1 MNQSPDPLNR
11 FGMTPAALNQ
21 AAGGVRINGQV
32 AVVREGFLTMA
43 FVWMFVGLLLSAAVT
58 YLTMTNPTLLAFTA
72 RNYLIVMLVELGFVV
87 AVSAA
92 INRLGAVV
100 ALGLFF
106 GFAILNG
113 LTLGIVVFA
122 YTQAGG
128 WAGVTS
134 AFLGA
139 SAIFG
144 SAALYGVVTKRDL
157 MRIGGILTVGLVGL
171 LVVMVVNIFL
181 GSSTIDFV
189 IGIAGVGIF
198 TGLTAWDVQR
208 IQRGYLGSIR
218 DRESASVVG
227 ALALYLDFINLFLM
241 LLRLFSRR

>member
-1 MNQSPDPLNR
+1 MNQNPDPLNR
-11 FGMTPAALNQ
+11 YATTGSTLNQ
-21 AAGGVRINGQV
+21 TAAGVRINGEI

-43 FVWMFVGLLLSAAVT
+43 FVWMFVGLLLSAAST
-58 YLTMTNPTLLAFTA
+58 YLTMTNPDVLKFAVGNLLIIF
-72 RNYLIVMLVELGFVV
+72 LVELGFVV
-87 AVSAA
+87 AVSGLV
-92 INRLGAVV
+92 NRLGAVV

-106 GFAILNG
+106 GFALLNG
-113 LTLGIVVFA
+113 LTLGLIVYSETA
-122 YTQAGG
+122 ASG

-144 SAALYGVVTKRDL
+144 SAALYGVVTRRDL
-157 MRIGGILTVGLVGL
+157 THLGGILVMGLVGL

-181 GSSTIDFV
+181 ASSTFDFI
-189 IGIAGVGIF
+189 IGIAGVAIF

-208 IQRGYLGSIR
+208 IQRGYLGNLR

-227 ALALYLDFINLFLM
+227 ALALYLDFVNLFLM
-241 LLRLFSRR
+241 LLRLTSRR

>member
-1 MNQSPDPLNR
+1 MNQTPDPLNR
-11 FGMTPAALNQ
+11 YELQRVAANQ
-21 AAGGVRINGQV
+21 AAAVVRINGEV

-43 FVWMFVGLLLSAAVT
+43 FVWMFVGLLLSAATT
-58 YLTMTNPTLLAFTA
+58 YLTMTNPDVLKFAVGNLLILF
-72 RNYLIVMLVELGFVV
+72 LVELGFVV
-87 AVSAA
+87 AVSGFV
-92 INRLGAVV
+92 NRLGAVV

-106 GFAILNG
+106 GFALLNG
-113 LTLGIVVFA
+113 LTLGIVVYA
-122 YTQAGG
+122 QTAVSG

-144 SAALYGVVTKRDL
+144 SAALYGVITKRDL
-157 MRIGGILTVGLVGL
+157 MRLGGILTMGLIGL

-189 IGIAGVGIF
+189 IGIAGVAIF

-208 IQRGYLGSIR
+208 IQRGYLGNIR

-227 ALALYLDFINLFLM
+227 ALALYLDFVNLFLM
-241 LLRLFSRR
+241 MLRLFSRR

>member
-1 MNQSPDPLNR
+1 MNQNPDPLNR
-11 FGMTPAALNQ
+11 YGPALSAANQ
-21 AAGGVRINGQV
+21 AAAGVRLNGEV

-43 FVWMFVGLLLSAAVT
+43 FVWMFVGLLLSAGT
-58 YLTMTNPTLLAFTA
+58 TFLTMTNAAVLEFAVG
-72 RNYLIVMLVELGFVV
+72 NMLILFLVELGFVV

-106 GFAILNG
+106 GFALLNG
-113 LTLGIVVFA
+113 LTLGVIVYVQTA
-122 YTQAGG
+122 TTG

-157 MRIGGILTVGLVGL
+157 THLGGILTMGLIGL

-181 GSSTIDFV
+181 ASSTIDFV
-189 IGIAGVGIF
+189 IGIAGVAIF

-208 IQRGYLGSIR
+208 IQSGYLGNIR

-227 ALALYLDFINLFLM
+227 ALALYLDFVNLFLM

>member
-1 MNQSPDPLNR
+1 MNQNPDPLNR
-11 FGMTPAALNQ
+11 YSVSPSAVNQTAA
-21 AAGGVRINGQV
+21 GVRINGEV

-43 FVWMFVGLLLSAAVT
+43 FVWMFVGLLLSAATT
-58 YLTMTNPTLLAFTA
+58 YLTMTNETLLAFTA
-72 RNYLIVMLVELGFVV
+72 KNYFILFIVEIGFVV
-87 AVSAA
+87 AVSAF

-100 ALGLFF
+100 GLGLFF
-106 GFAILNG
+106 GFALLNG
-113 LTLGIVVFA
+113 LVLGLIVYA
-122 YTQAGG
+122 QTTTTG

-139 SAIFG
+139 AAIFG
-144 SAALYGVVTKRDL
+144 SAALYGVITKRDL
-157 MRIGGILTVGLVGL
+157 THLGGILFMGLIGL

-181 GSSTIDFV
+181 ASSTIDFI

-208 IQRGYLGSIR
+208 IQRGYLGNIR
-218 DRESASVVG
+218 DRESASVLG
-227 ALALYLDFINLFLM
+227 ALALYLDFVNLFLM

>member
-1 MNQSPDPLNR
+1 MNQNPDPLNR
-11 FGMTPAALNQ
+11 FGLTPTAVNQ
-21 AAGGVRINGQV
+21 AAAGVRINGQV

-43 FVWMFVGLLLSAAVT
+43 FVWMFVGLLLSAAAT

-72 RNYLIVMLVELGFVV
+72 KNYFILFLVEIGFVV

-92 INRLGAVV
+92 INRLGAVA

-106 GFAILNG
+106 GFAVLNG
-113 LTLGIVVFA
+113 LTLGIVVYA

-157 MRIGGILTVGLVGL
+157 MRIGGILTMGLIGL

-208 IQRGYLGSIR
+208 IQRGYLGNFR

>member
-1 MNQSPDPLNR
+1 MSQNPDPLNR
-11 FGMTPAALNQ
+11 YGMTQSAVNQ
-21 AAGGVRINGQV
+21 AAAGVRINGEV

-43 FVWMFVGLLLSAAVT
+43 FVWMFVGLLLSAAAT
-58 YLTMTNPTLLAFTA
+58 YLTMTTPSILTFTLQ
-72 RNYLIVMLVELGFVV
+72 NYFIFFMVELGFVV
-87 AVSAA
+87 VVSAA
-92 INRLGAVV
+92 VNRIGALV

-106 GFAILNG
+106 GFALLNG
-113 LTLGIVVFA
+113 LTLGVVVSA

-157 MRIGGILTVGLVGL
+157 MRLGGILTMGLVGL
-171 LVVMVVNIFL
+171 LVVMLVNVFL
-181 GSSTIDFV
+181 ASSTMDFV
-189 IGIAGVGIF
+189 IGIAGVAIF

-208 IQRGYLGSIR
+208 IQRGYLGNIR

-227 ALALYLDFINLFLM
+227 ALALYLDFVNLFLM

>member
-1 MNQSPDPLNR
+1 MNQNPDPLNR
-11 FGMTPAALNQ
+11 FGMAPIAANQ
-21 AAGGVRINGQV
+21 AAMGVRVNGEI
-32 AVVREGFLTMA
+32 AIVREGFLTMA
-43 FVWMFVGLLLSAAVT
+43 FVWMFIGLLLSAGAT
-58 YLTMTNPTLLAFTA
+58 YLTMTNDAILNFTA
-72 RNYLIVMLVELGFVV
+72 RNYFVFFLVELGFVV
-87 AVSAA
+87 VVSAA
-92 INRLGAVV
+92 INRIGALV
-100 ALGLFF
+100 ALALFF
-106 GFAILNG
+106 GFALLNG
-113 LTLGIVVFA
+113 LTLGIVVYA
-122 YTQAGG
+122 YTEAGG

-157 MRIGGILTVGLVGL
+157 MRLGGILTMGLIGL
-171 LVVMVVNIFL
+171 LVVMLVNVFL

-208 IQRGYLGSIR
+208 IQRGYLGNTR

-227 ALALYLDFINLFLM
+227 ALALYLDFVNLFLM